1 MKQKLHTFTQ
11 NPTILYNPHTYTC
24 TRKTREKRTTD
35 FVFHF
40 SRVLSGQKC
49 KYRLGK
55 KCARDFTSSIN
66 RYSFRIYSFMLVSF
80 SNFVAK

>member
-11 NPTILYNPHTYTC
+11 IPTILCNPHLYTC
-24 TRKTREKRTTD
+24 TLKTREKRTTD
-35 FVFHF
+35 FVFDF
-40 SRVLSGQKC
+40 SRVMSGQKC

-55 KCARDFTSSIN
+55 KCARDFTSSVN
-66 RYSFRIYSFMLVSF
+66 RYSFTFSSFMLVSF